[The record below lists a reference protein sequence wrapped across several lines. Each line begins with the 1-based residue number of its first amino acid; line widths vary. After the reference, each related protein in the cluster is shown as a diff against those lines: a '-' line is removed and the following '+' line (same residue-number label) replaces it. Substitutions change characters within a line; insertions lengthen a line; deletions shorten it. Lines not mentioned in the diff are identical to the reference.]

1 MYNLFSK
8 KANLKKNI
16 LSICSAI
23 MLLLFLVAALPA
35 QVYAQ
40 FAGGAGTSEDP
51 YRIETAVH
59 LNNVRDHLD
68 AYFVLEN
75 DIDLDEAPYNEGEG
89 WEPIGTEADRFTG
102 NFDGQGYVIEN
113 LFIDRPNTDYV
124 GLFGYVEWGEVE
136 NVGLENVNVTG
147 EVQVGGLVG
156 RNLYGN
162 VSNSYATGDVT
173 GNEHVGG
180 LVGLHIAFNILHQV
194 SNSYAAVDVTGE
206 DVVGGLVGTIQG
218 PDGNLTTSTV
228 SNSYATGDV
237 TGNRFVG
244 GLIGRI
250 IVGWVSNSYA
260 TGNVMRTSGE
270 STSLGGFIG
279 EILESRIR
287 HCYSTGSVIFEEADD
302 PTDRGFVGVE
312 DGDNIY
318 ANNFF
323 DSDASNQN
331 TDAVGAADPK
341 TTAEMKRIITFTNW
355 DIAPTDTELNDGYPF
370 LAWQDDRDDVAWLIT
385 GEELFCGGTGIEN
398 DPYLICTADELNN
411 VRLRLDAYFRLE
423 NDIGLGVEPYNES
436 EGWEP
441 IGTTAARFTGSFD
454 GDGHKISGLFINRP
468 NTDYVGLFGL
478 VDGGE
483 VKNVGLEN
491 VNVTGEESVGGLVG
505 SNPKGTVSNSY
516 VTGDVSGVN
525 VVGGLVGY
533 NVEGTVSNSY
543 ATVDV
548 SGVNVVG
555 GLVGDN
561 RDSTVSNSYATGE
574 VTGERNVGGLV
585 GRNND
590 GATVSNSYASV
601 DVTGEDF
608 VGGLVGDNRD
618 GTVSNSYATGN
629 VTRTSGTDRRF
640 GGFVGNNVRSTIEYS
655 FSTGSVFFEG
665 ADDPT
670 DKGFVGGIEGDNTYT
685 NNYFDSDA
693 SNQETDAVG
702 AAAPKTT
709 TEMKDIATFSADW
722 DIAQSDTELN
732 DGYPFLAWQ
741 LEGGSDESAW
751 LIFEEPPLFCGGEGT
766 ETDPYLICT
775 ADQLNNVRDY
785 MSDYFKLNNDI
796 DLDEAPYNEGE
807 GWEPIGDNADRFSGS
822 FDGNGHKISGL
833 FINRPNTDYVG
844 LFGYVESGEVKN
856 VGLENISVTGKDDV
870 GGLIGQNIV
879 ATVSNSWSTGTVI
892 GMNRVGG
899 LVGDSY
905 SGTVSNSY
913 ATGDVNGEGI
923 VGGLVGRNE
932 VGTVSNSYSAGDV
945 TGNNSVGGLIGANF
959 QGIVSNSYSLTDVS
973 ANYSAGGLVGFNQE
987 GTVSN
992 SYTTGN
998 VTRTSG
1004 ESTILGGFIG
1014 YNRDA
1019 TIEYSYST
1027 ASVFYEGTVN
1037 PTDKGFVGIEFGTNT
1052 YTNNYFDSDASNQE
1066 TDAVG
1071 AADPKTTTEMKDI
1084 ATFFN
1089 NWDIAIT
1096 DTELNDG
1103 YPFLAWQDD
1112 RDDVVWLITGEEL
1125 FCGGEGT
1132 EADPYLI
1139 CTADELNNVRLHLDA
1154 YFKLNND
1161 IDLDVAPYNEGE
1173 GWEPIGNSTTPYTG
1187 QLDGAGFNISNL
1199 TINRPSEDDVGLFG
1213 YTESGA
1219 RVVNLDMVDVN
1230 VSGNRNVGALAGDA
1244 RDGLRVEDVSITG
1257 EVVAEGSRAG
1267 CLSGRLRSDSHVE
1280 DTFVACTL
1288 TSNDTGNVRIGGF
1301 AGELEDDG
1309 VIINSHSAAIVISV
1323 NNGGYVGG
1331 FIGEME
1337 ENAQI
1342 IGSHFSGSVSGGQQV
1357 GGLAGQAQQDN
1368 LIKDSWS
1375 TGTVNGVD
1383 EVGGLV
1389 GDLSGTSSIIAS
1401 YSTGD
1406 VTASGDCVGG
1416 LAGLVRRNSAVV
1428 ESYSL
1433 SKVTGGEYA
1442 GGLVGCA
1449 RDDATIGATYASGEV
1464 SGSGDTGGLL
1474 ALLLDNAAVANSFYD
1489 RNTSG
1494 QQDDDGRGV
1503 PKTTAEMKSITTFTD
1518 TATEGLDDPWD
1529 FTNLWAIESGD
1540 YISYPYFGNSDEAP
1554 IQEPPP
1560 GLVKVAGFD
1569 EDPRLFVTADKET
1582 PVTTGHVLFGEGES
1596 ITITQLPVQGSLL
1609 LDGAPVENNDVIH
1622 KSDVEAGKLVY
1633 GFSNGIP
1640 SSAYV
1645 YGFDQFIYENSEQQR
1660 TLPIDLAAQTMPYG
1674 FSEGWFLFSS
1684 PGVNQTVGELLGN
1697 IRTEGYPGSTNPGA
1711 SFPTVYT
1718 LDQENYQWA
1727 AVTGSDQVLVQGAG
1741 LLVYVFEEDTP
1752 AEELL
1757 FSEGPWAPLDGSFT
1771 YDDLLWYDP
1780 DQGPQGNSHFLI
1792 GNPHPV
1798 AIHICNMLF
1807 EGTNMATSIDAWIP
1821 EENDGHG
1828 GYVNLSCEILGSK
1841 ATASHPQAEANETT
1855 IGFDG
1860 WVPPFIGFWVRT
1872 MDDNPSLA
1880 ITEYDYRSSQSK
1892 QNEAKHEPV
1901 TLVLSHDER
1910 NYSNTVN
1917 ILFTDRGTEGLDEI
1931 DAIKLSPAGLA
1942 QRYLSFYAMDDE
1954 NRKYALRSLPTLTG
1968 EEVTI
1973 PLGIETTEQGSYT
1986 LSWSLP
1992 ADGFAGANVYLRD
2005 HHTGITTQLRDG
2017 QTYRFEM
2024 EESMVAKDT
2033 NSPLERGSNDACGD
2047 AGVCPWMSASNAT
2060 ANAQA
2065 PRFEL
2070 IITFDELKDGSS
2082 ELPAEIVLRQNYP
2095 NPFNPATIIT
2105 YELPQQVH
2113 VRLDVFDMTGRHVAE
2128 LVNEQVSAGTHHVSF
2143 NAMNLSSGVYMYRLQ
2158 AGGRV
2163 LSRQLTLIK

>member
-23 MLLLFLVAALPA
+23 MLLMFLVAALPA

-1112 RDDVVWLITGEEL
+1112 REDAIWLIYGKEMIAEE
-1125 FCGGEGT
+1125 
-1132 EADPYLI
+1132 
-1139 CTADELNNVRLHLDA
+1139 
-1154 YFKLNND
+1154 
-1161 IDLDVAPYNEGE
+1161 
-1173 GWEPIGNSTTPYTG
+1173 
-1187 QLDGAGFNISNL
+1187 
-1199 TINRPSEDDVGLFG
+1199 
-1213 YTESGA
+1213 
-1219 RVVNLDMVDVN
+1219 
-1230 VSGNRNVGALAGDA
+1230 
-1244 RDGLRVEDVSITG
+1244 
-1257 EVVAEGSRAG
+1257 
-1267 CLSGRLRSDSHVE
+1267 
-1280 DTFVACTL
+1280 
-1288 TSNDTGNVRIGGF
+1288 
-1301 AGELEDDG
+1301 
-1309 VIINSHSAAIVISV
+1309 
-1323 NNGGYVGG
+1323 
-1331 FIGEME
+1331 
-1337 ENAQI
+1337 
-1342 IGSHFSGSVSGGQQV
+1342 
-1357 GGLAGQAQQDN
+1357 
-1368 LIKDSWS
+1368 
-1375 TGTVNGVD
+1375 
-1383 EVGGLV
+1383 
-1389 GDLSGTSSIIAS
+1389 
-1401 YSTGD
+1401 YS
-1406 VTASGDCVGG
+1406 
-1416 LAGLVRRNSAVV
+1416 
-1428 ESYSL
+1428 
-1433 SKVTGGEYA
+1433 
-1442 GGLVGCA
+1442 
-1449 RDDATIGATYASGEV
+1449 
-1464 SGSGDTGGLL
+1464 
-1474 ALLLDNAAVANSFYD
+1474 
-1489 RNTSG
+1489 
-1494 QQDDDGRGV
+1494 
-1503 PKTTAEMKSITTFTD
+1503 
-1518 TATEGLDDPWD
+1518 
-1529 FTNLWAIESGD
+1529 
-1540 YISYPYFGNSDEAP
+1540 
-1554 IQEPPP
+1554 
-1560 GLVKVAGFD
+1560 
-1569 EDPRLFVTADKET
+1569 RLFVTANDEI
-1582 PVTTGHVLFGEGES
+1582 PVTTDHLLFGSAENV
-1596 ITITQLPVQGSLL
+1596 TIQQLPYFGRLL
-1609 LDGAPVENNDVIH
+1609 LDGSEVEVSDRIE

-1633 GFSNGIP
+1633 LVTDIHGST
-1640 SSAYV
+1640 SY
-1645 YGFDQFIYENSEQQR
+1645 YDFDRFDYDNSEELR
-1660 TLPIDLAAQTMPYG
+1660 TLPIDLAAKQFPYD
-1674 FSEGWFLFSS
+1674 FPQGWFLFSS

-1697 IRTEGYPGSTNPGA
+1697 IHTQGFPGSNNPGA
-1711 SFPTVYT
+1711 STTSVYT
-1718 LDQENYQWA
+1718 LGQSAYEWV
-1727 AVTGSDQVLVQGAG
+1727 AVTGSDQVLVQGTG
-1741 LLVYVFEEDTP
+1741 LLVYVFEGDIP
-1752 AEELL
+1752 AEDLL
-1757 FSEGPWAPLDGSFT
+1757 VSGGPWAPLDGSFT

-1780 DQGPQGNSHFLI
+1780 DQGQDGNSHFLI

-1798 AIHICNMLF
+1798 SINICNMLF
-1807 EGTNMATSIDAWIP
+1807 NGANMATSIDIWAPW
-1821 EENDGHG
+1821 ENDGHG
-1828 GYVNLSCEILGSK
+1828 GYINLSCDLAVTKQVGPQSMKDVSGSPEIY
-1841 ATASHPQAEANETT
+1841 
-1855 IGFDG
+1855 FDG
-1860 WVPPFIGFWVRT
+1860 YVPPFVGFWVRT
-1872 MDDNPSLA
+1872 TDENPSLA
-1880 ITEYDYRSSQSK
+1880 ITEFDYVRMRAGKNS
-1892 QNEAKHEPV
+1892 EARHEPI
-1901 TLVLSHDER
+1901 TLVMSHDER

-1917 ILFTDRGTEGLDEI
+1917 ILFTDAGTEGLDAM
-1931 DAIKLSPAGLA
+1931 DAIKLSPAGMA
-1942 QRYLSFYAMDDE
+1942 KRYLSFFAMDDE
-1954 NRKYALRSLPTLTG
+1954 NRKYALRSLPTLG
-1968 EEVTI
+1968 QGEVTI

-2005 HHTGITTQLRDG
+2005 HHTGTTTQLRDG